1 MKQCYKHYLNGV
13 AKNLNSTTDRESD
26 TSQEQKRENTKSAK
40 LALFIALVALSFT
53 AIGITAGYKHWL
65 RIHIKTKEAL
75 AEITTLKE
83 QLALT
88 ANKKMLD
95 DFTETFKNTTN
106 QERERLEQSVT
117 KLEQVS
123 KQANYAASTVN
134 QQIAAFTAKQE
145 QQANNTATTQ
155 PATQYAY
162 VPFILQSAE
171 RQLHFLHDKKGTL
184 ALLKI
189 ADQMLLEIGA
199 KEHLALRQYI
209 AEDIAAI
216 EQYQPIDLEALST
229 IISQL
234 EEEITPLMGID
245 TNKSD
250 HTSST
255 AVQPIEQQDSL
266 LASVKRYFKQSIK
279 LQKTDEPPRQ
289 LLVESDKKRIDQL
302 IQLRLESLRLMLLQR
317 QDKAYHWQ
325 INRLIN
331 TLNRYY
337 SPQQAT
343 PWVNKLEQLASIRLD
358 TQPPTLTS
366 TQTPSFSTEK
376 E

>member
-1 MKQCYKHYLNGV
+1 MN
-13 AKNLNSTTDRESD
+13 NTTDRESA
-26 TSQEQKRENTKSAK
+26 TSQAQRQENTKSAK
-40 LALFIALVALSFT
+40 LALFIALIALSFT

-65 RIHIKTKEAL
+65 RIHVKTKEAL

-123 KQANYAASTVN
+123 KQANYAANTVN

-145 QQANNTATTQ
+145 QQANNMATIQ

-162 VPFILQSAE
+162 IPFILQSAQ

-184 ALLKI
+184 TLLKI
-189 ADQMLLEIGA
+189 ADHMLIEIGA
-199 KEHLALRQYI
+199 KKHLALRQHI

-234 EEEITPLMGID
+234 EEEITPLLGIGTD
-245 TNKSD
+245 SKKTN
-250 HTSST
+250 HTPST
-255 AVQPIEQQDSL
+255 TSHPIEQSDSL
-266 LASVKRYFKQSIK
+266 LISMKNYFKQSIK

-289 LLVESDKKRIDQL
+289 LLVENDKKRIDQL
-302 IQLRLESLRLMLLQR
+302 IQLRLEALHLMLLQR
-317 QDKAYHWQ
+317 QDKTYHWQ

-337 SPQQAT
+337 SPQQAA
-343 PWVNKLEQLASIRLD
+343 PWINKLEQLASIRLD

-366 TQTPSFSTEK
+366 TQTSSFSPEK